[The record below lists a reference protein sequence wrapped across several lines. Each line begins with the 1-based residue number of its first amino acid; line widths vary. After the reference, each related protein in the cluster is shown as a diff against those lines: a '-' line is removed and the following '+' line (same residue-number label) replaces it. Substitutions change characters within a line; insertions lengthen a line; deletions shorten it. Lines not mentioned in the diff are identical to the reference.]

1 MDIVFT
7 EETDRTGTFVLSD
20 ATPSFANSIR
30 RAMIGEVPTLA
41 IEEVRIY
48 DNTSVLFDEMLAHR
62 LGLIP
67 LRTDLEAYVPQSE
80 CACAGAGCP
89 VCTATYTLSAEGP
102 RIVYS
107 RDLIPQDPRAAP
119 AEDNVPIAELKAD
132 QKIVLEARA
141 VINTGKVHAKWQPTV
156 VCGYKNYPI
165 LTIDENCDNCGSCA
179 DECPRG
185 VLKAES
191 PRKVS
196 VVHVE
201 DCSLCRLCE
210 KVCLQGSIGTESAI
224 RVSADE
230 TRFIFVVESD
240 GSLPV
245 KEITQRAVDHLGRKA
260 QEVIRILD
268 ETFEGV
274 PNEQEM
280 V

>member
-1 MDIVFT
+1 MDIAFT
-7 EETDRTGTFVLSD
+7 PVSERSAKFVLSHSSP
-20 ATPSFANSIR
+20 AYANSIR

-67 LRTDLEAYVPQSE
+67 LRTDLTLYVPQSA
-80 CACAGAGCP
+80 CACEGAGCP
-89 VCTATYTLSAEGP
+89 ACTATYTLSAEGP

-107 RDLIPQDPRAAP
+107 RDLIPQDPRSAP

-141 VINTGKVHAKWQPTV
+141 VINTGKVHGKWQATT

-165 LTIDENCDNCGSCA
+165 LTIDENCDGCASCV

-185 VLKAES
+185 VLKKES
-191 PRKVS
+191 PRRIS
-196 VVHVE
+196 VVKIE

-210 KVCLQGSIGTESAI
+210 KACLQGSIGTESAI

-245 KEITQRAVDHLGRKA
+245 MEITQRAVDHLGKKA
-260 QEVIRILD
+260 REVIRILD
-268 ETFEGV
+268 ETFGGV